1 MKSIQDLREQRRAL
15 QSAARKLNDDHPGA
29 MFTRQISDQ
38 FEKTMAQIDDL
49 DREIATIQ
57 RELDDHATRAFGQGG
72 DGNSW
77 TNGQGKRTF
86 ALSREQKVVDVCDS
100 GQRPEFSFGQ
110 LLGAMV
116 GGTQNP
122 AIRNALSES
131 TDSTGGY
138 TVPKHLIGQV
148 IDMMRAK
155 SVCIQ
160 AGATT
165 VILEGKDNTIARLA
179 NDPTATW
186 RNENDA
192 VAISDPSFE
201 GVVLQPRS
209 LAVLVKVSR
218 ELIDDASNLSEALM
232 QAFAGAMAAELD
244 RVALEGTGVAPEPR
258 GLFHTSATVD
268 VLIDN
273 AANGAIMT
281 NFSPLLDLLM
291 ALQTFNAPAPTA
303 MIMHPRTARTFNGW
317 TTSFSEPISFPPAIA
332 DIPRLVTTNVSISQ
346 TQGTSTDATSIYM
359 GHFPDLLFG
368 MRQELRIELL
378 RETFAG
384 NLQYGFLAH
393 LRADIGV
400 ARNAALGYV
409 KGIIP

>member
-1 MKSIQDLREQRRAL
+1 MKSIQDLREQRNVL
-15 QSAARKLNDDHPGA
+15 HAAAKKLNDDHPGA

-38 FEKTMAQIDDL
+38 FEKTMSQIDAL
-49 DREIATIQ
+49 DREIAAVQ
-57 RELDDHATRAFGQGG
+57 SELDGHAQRRFGQGG
-72 DGNSW
+72 DANSW
-77 TNGQGKRTF
+77 TNAQGKRTY

-100 GQRPEFSFGQ
+100 GQPPEFSFGQ

-258 GLFHTSATVD
+258 GLFHTTATVD

-273 AANGAIMT
+273 AANGASIT
-281 NFSPLLDLLM
+281 NFNPLLDLLM
-291 ALQTFNAPAPTA
+291 ALQTFNAPEPTA
-303 MIMHPRTARTFNGW
+303 MLMHPRTARAINGW
-317 TTSFSEPISFPPAIA
+317 VNMSGDSVKFPTALEN
-332 DIPRLVTTNVSISQ
+332 IPRLVTTNVSVNQ
-346 TQGTSTDATSIYM
+346 TQGTSNAATSIYM